1 MYWIICGT
9 SQQEFLSNTSIT
21 DNQGEDDPSQAVWNT
36 YIDEAIEKLAK
47 EGVNFSRP
55 PEDTDKLYMSL
66 GGSDVIEVTHPTG
79 SSTEG

>member
-1 MYWIICGT
+1 MKRCK
-9 SQQEFLSNTSIT
+9 LSESRINTFNI
-21 DNQGEDDPSQAVWNT
+21 DYQGEEDPSQAVWNT
-36 YIDEAIEKLAK
+36 YMDEAIEKLAK

-79 SSTEG
+79 PPSEG